1 VTTNAASAFR
11 ERARY
16 EASRYGAD
24 PWVFVRELLQ
34 NARDAGASEVLIETT
49 TEGGRDRLSCR
60 DNGTGMSFSHAQQYL
75 FALYSSSKRGQSG
88 TAGRFGIGF
97 WSVLRFDPEFI
108 IVRSATDR
116 GDPWQLRLD
125 GRLEHVSREPTA
137 MDSGTEVV
145 LERPRNGGDLEQS
158 VVSAVLRDAPFL
170 CCRNHDQRPLDV
182 RVNGRPVR
190 AEPVLP
196 PPSLSFRRRGLR
208 GVVGL
213 GTEPFVEVFAHGL
226 RVRDAV
232 TLDELVVEGGRRR
245 PTSSMV
251 VEGLAP
257 RVIVDSGELEVLM
270 ARGDARE
277 DRALRSLMAV
287 VQREL
292 RRLVRSELDRHR
304 RLSLPVRLI
313 EGAREAWST
322 STLPKALLGIA
333 IAGLLVAAGW
343 RGASSWRGLRRA
355 PLQKT
360 ATAET
365 VSDAGPGSEPYS
377 DLATRYRGPDVDGV
391 GVATKA
397 IDISYQPASESPYLA
412 ALWAPGIRADGT
424 IEVGGTTAVEPYR
437 GAACAVDCLEVEW
450 GVDSPAGLL
459 RLPVATGHLLDPDSV
474 RLDGMPVPVVAVA
487 TGQPAVVLEAS
498 WSGRLRYRAAP
509 GVDRPPSVTTTW
521 PPLPPEFA
529 GYAREIEALP
539 ATARALAAAEYVR
552 RRVVY
557 DVSPETV
564 AGHRRARLG
573 GVGVFDRAVAV
584 GAGDCDVQNALVAAI
599 LDDSGLPSRL
609 AVGWI
614 GSEGRAVPGLHAWT
628 EYRDAD
634 GHWRVVDA
642 SAGLAAAPVG
652 AARGGRDPRESGG
665 GSRFAPLVLP
675 IAGVGAIL
683 LAGALVVVV
692 NRRWRRSF
700 EAGDAD
706 DVLGLLR
713 GAALRPR
720 DFKGIHSLFNRRMLP
735 LLSGASI
742 SLERA
747 RKLAGRGR
755 LACGS
760 PRTELARLAAA
771 GGGAV
776 LDIEHAESRTIA
788 EAMAAVDLDRW
799 QSLLDRAT
807 SYPLVVRVEDALAAV
822 GEPCRLQIATG
833 VGNDIAVLD
842 GAAFGLGPR
851 ACWAVVDGSGEPW
864 RVVCELADRYPARA
878 ELVLADLVLRRK
890 GAPEST
896 VARCLAGLAEEAL
909 LEASRGRS

>member
-1 VTTNAASAFR
+1 
-11 ERARY
+11 
-16 EASRYGAD
+16 
-24 PWVFVRELLQ
+24 
-34 NARDAGASEVLIETT
+34 
-49 TEGGRDRLSCR
+49 
-60 DNGTGMSFSHAQQYL
+60 MAQ
-75 FALYSSSKRGQSG
+75 
-88 TAGRFGIGF
+88 
-97 WSVLRFDPEFI
+97 
-108 IVRSATDR
+108 
-116 GDPWQLRLD
+116 
-125 GRLEHVSREPTA
+125 
-137 MDSGTEVV
+137 GTEVV
-145 LERPRNGGDLEQS
+145 LERPRNGRGLEQS

-170 CCRNHDQRPLDV
+170 CRRSHDQRPLEV

-213 GTEPFVEVFAHGL
+213 GTEALVEVFAHGL
-226 RVRDAV
+226 RVREAI

-245 PTSSMV
+245 PISPIA

-257 RVIVDSGELEVLM
+257 RVIVDSRELEVLM

-277 DRALRSLMAV
+277 DRALRNLMAV

-304 RLSLPVRLI
+304 RLSLPGRLI
-313 EGAREAWST
+313 EGAREAWSA
-322 STLPKALLGIA
+322 SPLPKALLGFA
-333 IAGLLVAAGW
+333 IAGLLAAAGW
-343 RGASSWRGLRRA
+343 RGASSWRGWWHA
-355 PLQKT
+355 PIEKT
-360 ATAET
+360 TAVET
-365 VSDAGPGSEPYS
+365 NSDASPGPEPYS
-377 DLATRYRGPDVDGV
+377 DLATRYRGPEVDGV
-391 GVATKA
+391 GVATTA
-397 IDISYQPASESPYLA
+397 VDISYQPDSKRPYLA
-412 ALWAPGIRADGT
+412 ALWASGIRADGK

-437 GAACAVDCLEVEW
+437 GVVCAVDCLEVEL
-450 GVDSPAGLL
+450 GVDSPSGLL

-474 RLDGMPVPVVAVA
+474 RLDGMRITVVAVA
-487 TGQPAVVLEAS
+487 TGQPAVVLEAP
-498 WSGRLRYRAAP
+498 WSGRLRYRAGP
-509 GVDRPPSVTTTW
+509 GVDRPPSITTTW
-521 PPLPPEFA
+521 PPLPPA
-529 GYAREIEALP
+529 VAAYAREIEALP
-539 ATARALAAAEYVR
+539 ASARALAAAEFVR

-557 DVSPETV
+557 DVSPGTV
-564 AGHRRARLG
+564 AGHRRARLE
-573 GVGVFDRAVAV
+573 GVGVFDRALAV

-599 LDDSGLPSRL
+599 LDHSGLPSRL

-634 GHWRVVDA
+634 GRWRAVDA
-642 SAGLAAAPVG
+642 SGAVAATPVG
-652 AARGGRDPRESGG
+652 AARVAHDPRESGDG
-665 GSRFAPLVLP
+665 RRVAPLVLP
-675 IAGVGAIL
+675 IAGVAAVL
-683 LAGALVVVV
+683 LAGVMAVVV

-720 DFKGIHSLFNRRMLP
+720 DFEGIHSLFNRRMLP
-735 LLSGASI
+735 LLTGASI
-742 SLERA
+742 SLARA
-747 RKLAGRGR
+747 RELAGRGR

-822 GEPCRLQIATG
+822 GEPCHLQIAAG

-842 GAAFGLGPR
+842 GAAFGLGSR
-851 ACWAVVDGSGEPW
+851 ACWVVVDGTGEPW

-890 GAPEST
+890 GAPEKT
-896 VARCLAGLAEEAL
+896 VAQCLAGLAEKAL
-909 LEASRGRS
+909 REASRGRS